1 MMKGKLPPQDQ
12 EIEEIVIGALLID
25 SRATDDVMDYL
36 RPDIFYKEKNK
47 LIFKAIQTLYDA
59 NEAIDLKTVSNQ
71 LKKSK
76 DLAMVGGDFH
86 LIELTQKISSSAHI
100 DHHGRILMQKYIQRE
115 LISNSSAI
123 IENAYDDSFD
133 SLDLLDKAFDHL
145 GEVSNLIIRNK
156 EIDIKELTAEIIDY
170 GGKLFR
176 NEIKPGIETPIK
188 LLTSRMG
195 GWRNGEL
202 IILAARP
209 GMGKT
214 AFALKAGW
222 VAALA
227 GIPVAFFSLEMT
239 ASRLLSRLWSMD
251 LRIENDKFTKDGLS
265 PDEQSR
271 IMARMMEFEKI
282 PFHIDDTSSLNIQ
295 TLRVKAKKLVK
306 NHNVKMIIVDY
317 LQLMDGNS
325 KNREQE
331 ISKISRGLKMI
342 ALELELPVIAL
353 SQLSRAVETRGGN
366 KRPMLSDLRE
376 SGAIEQ
382 DADVVQFIYRPEYY
396 GSDTWDN
403 YDGISCVGEAE
414 YIVAK
419 NRNGGLV
426 KNRMKFEGKYTRFS
440 DIDEPDQ
447 DFSNDDMFEPSR
459 PQPNNNLSGA
469 FDEPG
474 KPEEDHDD
482 LPF

>member
-1 MMKGKLPPQDQ
+1 
-12 EIEEIVIGALLID
+12 
-25 SRATDDVMDYL
+25 
-36 RPDIFYKEKNK
+36 
-47 LIFKAIQTLYDA
+47 
-59 NEAIDLKTVSNQ
+59 
-71 LKKSK
+71 
-76 DLAMVGGDFH
+76 
-86 LIELTQKISSSAHI
+86 
-100 DHHGRILMQKYIQRE
+100 
-115 LISNSSAI
+115 
-123 IENAYDDSFD
+123 
-133 SLDLLDKAFDHL
+133 
-145 GEVSNLIIRNK
+145 
-156 EIDIKELTAEIIDY
+156 
-170 GGKLFR
+170 
-176 NEIKPGIETPIK
+176 
-188 LLTSRMG
+188 
-195 GWRNGEL
+195 
-202 IILAARP
+202 
-209 GMGKT
+209 
-214 AFALKAGW
+214 
-222 VAALA
+222 
-227 GIPVAFFSLEMT
+227 MT

-469 FDEPG
+469 FDEPS